1 MYLSLMLYFNVQGK
15 LRPRLGVVVVV
26 PSSALHVCDSGQ
38 RLMQLR
44 L

>member
-15 LRPRLGVVVVV
+15 LRPRLGVVVV

-38 RLMQLR
+38 RLMQLK